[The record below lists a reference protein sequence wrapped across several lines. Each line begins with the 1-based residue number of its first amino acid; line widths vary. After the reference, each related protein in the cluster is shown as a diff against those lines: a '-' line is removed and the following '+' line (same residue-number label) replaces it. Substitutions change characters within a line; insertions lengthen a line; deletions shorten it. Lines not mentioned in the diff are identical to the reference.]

1 MLLAQY
7 TKLNQKE
14 KKDEFYFYDK
24 ETFLNLH
31 FISFLQIMLELAG
44 IIILGILAQWV
55 AWKLKIPAILPLILI
70 GLLVGPI
77 AAEFLSEDGSK
88 WIEPVWNGEK
98 GLFPGE
104 SLYYFVS
111 LAISI
116 ILFEGGLTLKRNEIK
131 NVGPVITKLITIGSA
146 ITFFGSGILA
156 HYIFDLSWDVSFLFA
171 GLIIV
176 TGPTV
181 ITPILRNI
189 PLKKDVSTVLKWEG
203 ILIDPIGALV
213 AVLVFEFIS
222 VGGGG
227 GFTKTALIE
236 FGKILL
242 FGTTFGFTFAHALT
256 YAVNKKMI
264 PHYLLNVVSLSTV
277 LLVFVESEVFAHE
290 SGLLAVV
297 VMGMV
302 LGNGKLKNLKELLYF
317 KESLS
322 VLLISIL
329 FILLAANININQLML
344 LYTWK
349 TAALFAIVVFVI
361 RPLAVFA
368 STMNS
373 KLQFNEKMFISWVGP
388 RGIVAA
394 GIASLFGSKL
404 LKQGVEG
411 AEYITPLVFMIV
423 LGTVLLNATTARL
436 FAKMVG
442 VFLKSSNAILFVGA
456 SKPSRLIASY
466 LRDKGKR
473 VVLIDSNKTFI
484 EKAMEDDL
492 EAFNV
497 NIYDDD
503 LTDNIELNDVGYLIA
518 LTGNDAVNKYALT
531 NFSESLGEHGSYRL
545 ASSLEVINAT
555 TEERQGFFT
564 PKDDYINLSEAF
576 RENPTIK
583 EVSINSEAE
592 YNKIFTILAKEEKS
606 IPLFIEKEESLYL
619 IPEFEKLDLEKKDI
633 TLSYLGKDVG
643 DDYKIEIEQEEVE
656 IEDEDP
662 LVKTA
667 VKPVGD
673 EKN

>member
-1 MLLAQY
+1 
-7 TKLNQKE
+7 
-14 KKDEFYFYDK
+14 
-24 ETFLNLH
+24 
-31 FISFLQIMLELAG
+31 MLELSG

-55 AWKLKIPAILPLILI
+55 AWKFKIPAILPLILV

-77 AAEFLSEDGSK
+77 AAEFLSEDGTK
-88 WIEPVWNGEK
+88 WIEPIWNGSK

-104 SLYYFVS
+104 ALYYFVS

-116 ILFEGGLTLKRNEIK
+116 ILFEGGLTLKRDEIK
-131 NVGPVITKLITIGSA
+131 NVGPVITKLITLGSTV
-146 ITFFGSGILA
+146 TFLGAGIVAHFIFGLTWE
-156 HYIFDLSWDVSFLFA
+156 LSFLFS

-222 VGGGG
+222 VGGDGA
-227 GFTKTALIE
+227 FTKTALME

-242 FGTTFGFTFAHALT
+242 FGTSFGFTFAHALM
-256 YAVNKKMI
+256 YAVNKKLV
-264 PHYLLNVVSLSTV
+264 PHYLLNVVSLSAV
-277 LLVFVESEVFAHE
+277 LLVFVESEIFAHE

-302 LGNGKLKNLKELLYF
+302 LGNGNLKNLKELLYF

-322 VLLISIL
+322 ILLISIL
-329 FILLAANININQLML
+329 FILLSANINIEDLQL
-344 LYTWK
+344 LYNWK
-349 TAALFAIVVFVI
+349 TAALFALIVFVI
-361 RPLAVFA
+361 RPLGVFL
-368 STMNS
+368 STHNS
-373 KLQFNEKMFISWVGP
+373 NLKLNEKLFISWVGP

-404 LKQGVEG
+404 IKQGVAG

-442 VFLKSSNAILFVGA
+442 VFLKSSNAILFLGA
-456 SKPSRLIASY
+456 SNPARLIAKY
-466 LRDKGKR
+466 LTDAGKR
-473 VVLIDSNKTFI
+473 VVLIDSNKSFI
-484 EKAMEDDL
+484 ESAKKEGL
-492 EAFNV
+492 EAFST

-518 LTGNDAVNKYALT
+518 MTGSDAVNDFAIT
-531 NFSESLGEHGSYRL
+531 SLSNAFGEHGAYRL
-545 ASSLEVINAT
+545 ATSKEIRTNNSENK
-555 TEERQGFFT
+555 EQFFS

-576 RENPTIK
+576 RDNPKIY
-583 EVSINSEAE
+583 EVVIDSEE
-592 YNKIFTILAKEEKS
+592 MYNTMLSKLFNELKS
-606 IPLFIEKEESLYL
+606 VLLFVKKRGKLYL
-619 IPEFEKLDLEKKDI
+619 IPEFEKAG
-633 TLSYLGKDVG
+633 LSKENCTFVYLGKN
-643 DDYKIEIEQEEVE
+643 I
-656 IEDEDP
+656 
-662 LVKTA
+662 
-667 VKPVGD
+667 
-673 EKN
+673 

>member
-1 MLLAQY
+1 
-7 TKLNQKE
+7 
-14 KKDEFYFYDK
+14 
-24 ETFLNLH
+24 
-31 FISFLQIMLELAG
+31 MLELAG

-55 AWKLKIPAILPLILI
+55 AWKFKIPAILPLILV

-77 AAEFLSEDGSK
+77 AATYLSEDGTK

-116 ILFEGGLTLKRNEIK
+116 ILFEGGLTLKRSEIK
-131 NVGPVITKLITIGSA
+131 HVGPVITKLITLGSA
-146 ITFFGSGILA
+146 ITFLGAGIVA
-156 HYIFDLSWDVSFLFA
+156 HYVFNLSWDLSFLFS

-189 PLKKDVSTVLKWEG
+189 PLKRDISTVLKWEG

-242 FGTTFGFTFAHALT
+242 FGTTFGFTFAHALA
-256 YAVNKKMI
+256 YAVNKKLI

-277 LLVFVESEVFAHE
+277 LLVFVESEMFAHE

-302 LGNGKLKNLKELLYF
+302 LGNGKLNNIKELLYF

-329 FILLAANININQLML
+329 FILLAANINMQDLML

-349 TAALFAIVVFVI
+349 TASLFAIVVFVI

-368 STMNS
+368 STLNS
-373 KLQFNEKMFISWVGP
+373 KLKFNEKLFISWVGP

-436 FAKMVG
+436 FSKMVG
-442 VFLKSSNAILFVGA
+442 VFLKSSNAILIVGA
-456 SKPSRLIASY
+456 SNPSRLIASY

-473 VVLIDSNKTFI
+473 VVLIDSNKNFI
-484 EKAMEDDL
+484 DQAQEDDF
-492 EAFNV
+492 EAIAV

-503 LTDNIELNDVGYLIA
+503 LGSNIELSDVGYLIA
-518 LTGNDAVNKYALT
+518 MTGNDAVNKYALST
-531 NFSESLGEHGSYRL
+531 FSDIFGEHGSFRL
-545 ASSLEVINAT
+545 ASSLEVVNAK
-555 TEERQGFFT
+555 EKERLGFFT
-564 PKDDYINLSEAF
+564 PNDDYINLSEAF

-583 EVSINSEAE
+583 EVKINNEKE
-592 YNKIFTILAKEEKS
+592 YDAILALLAKEEKS
-606 IPLFIEKEESLYL
+606 IPLFIENEKGLYL
-619 IPEFEKLDLEKKDI
+619 IAEVEKEKMEKKNLV
-633 TLSYLGKDVG
+633 LSYLGKEISNS
-643 DDYKIEIEQEEVE
+643 YKEKIVADEV
-656 IEDEDP
+656 
-662 LVKTA
+662 
-667 VKPVGD
+667 
-673 EKN
+673 

>member
-1 MLLAQY
+1 
-7 TKLNQKE
+7 
-14 KKDEFYFYDK
+14 
-24 ETFLNLH
+24 
-31 FISFLQIMLELAG
+31 MLELAG
-44 IIILGILAQWV
+44 IIILGILAQWF
-55 AWKLKIPAILPLILI
+55 AWKFKIPAILPLILI

-77 AAEFLSEDGSK
+77 AAAYLSEDGSK

-98 GLFPGE
+98 GLFPGDN
-104 SLYYFVS
+104 LYYFVS

-131 NVGPVITKLITIGSA
+131 NVGPVITKLITLGSA
-146 ITFFGSGILA
+146 ITFFGAGIVT
-156 HYIFDLSWDVSFLFA
+156 HFIFGLGWDLSFLFS

-227 GFTKTALIE
+227 GFTKTALME

-242 FGTTFGFTFAHALT
+242 FGTSFGFTFAHALA
-256 YAVNKKMI
+256 YAINKKLI

-277 LLVFVESEVFAHE
+277 LFVFVESEFFAHE

-302 LGNGKLKNLKELLYF
+302 LGNGKLKNLKELLHF

-322 VLLISIL
+322 VLLISML
-329 FILLAANININQLML
+329 FILLSANINIEDLML

-349 TAALFAIVVFVI
+349 TAVLFAIVVFVI

-368 STMNS
+368 STYKSNLEF
-373 KLQFNEKMFISWVGP
+373 KEKVFISWVGP

-404 LKQGVEG
+404 LKEGVEG

-436 FAKMVG
+436 FAKMIG
-442 VFLKSSNAILFVGA
+442 VFLKSSDAILIVGA
-456 SKPSRLIASY
+456 SDPSRLIARF

-473 VVLIDSNKTFI
+473 VVLIDSNKNFI
-484 EKAMEDDL
+484 EEALEDGL
-492 EAFNV
+492 EALNV
-497 NIYDDD
+497 NVYDDD

-518 LTGNDAVNKYALT
+518 ITGSDTVNKHALT
-531 NFSESLGEHGSYRL
+531 NFSEVFGEHGSYKI
-545 ASSLEVINAT
+545 ASSVEAKDAT
-555 TEERQGFFT
+555 TKERTSFLT
-564 PKDDYINLSEAF
+564 PNDDFINLSEAF
-576 RENPTIK
+576 RENPKINEVKITSEK
-583 EVSINSEAE
+583 EYYE
-592 YNKIFTILAKEEKS
+592 TLDILTFQEKA
-606 IPLFIEKEESLYL
+606 IPLFIEKGKGLYL
-619 IPEFEKLDLEKKDI
+619 IPEFEKTTEEKKEL
-633 TLSYLGKDVG
+633 TVFYLGK
-643 DDYKIEIEQEEVE
+643 KLMHQE
-656 IEDEDP
+656 
-662 LVKTA
+662 K
-667 VKPVGD
+667 
-673 EKN
+673 

>member
-1 MLLAQY
+1 
-7 TKLNQKE
+7 
-14 KKDEFYFYDK
+14 
-24 ETFLNLH
+24 
-31 FISFLQIMLELAG
+31 MLELAG

-55 AWKLKIPAILPLILI
+55 AWKFKIPAILPLILI

-88 WIEPVWNGEK
+88 WIEPVWNGKK

-104 SLYYFVS
+104 GLYYFVS

-116 ILFEGGLTLKRNEIK
+116 ILFEGGLTLKRSEIK
-131 NVGPVITKLITIGSA
+131 NVGPVITKLITLGSA
-146 ITFFGSGILA
+146 ITFFGGGIVA
-156 HYIFDLSWDVSFLFA
+156 HLIFELSWDLCFLFS

-189 PLKKDVSTVLKWEG
+189 PLKKDLSTVLKWEG

-222 VGGGG
+222 VEGDS

-236 FGKILL
+236 FGKIIL
-242 FGTTFGFTFAHALT
+242 FGTTFGFTFAHALAF
-256 YAVNKKMI
+256 AVNKKLI

-277 LLVFVESEVFAHE
+277 LLVFVESEIFAHE

-302 LGNGKLKNLKELLYF
+302 LGNSKLENIKELLYF

-329 FILLAANININQLML
+329 FILLAANINIEDLML

-349 TAALFAIVVFVI
+349 TAILFAIIVFII
-361 RPLAVFA
+361 RPLAVFL
-368 STMNS
+368 STFGSNL
-373 KLQFNEKMFISWVGP
+373 KTNERFFISWVGP

-404 LKQGVEG
+404 MKQEVSG

-442 VFLKSSNAILFVGA
+442 VFLKKSEGILIVGA
-456 SKPSRLIASY
+456 SQVSRLIGKY
-466 LRDKGKR
+466 LEDNNRH
-473 VVLIDSNKTFI
+473 VVLIDSNQTNI
-484 EKAMEDDL
+484 QLAQEQGL
-492 EAFNV
+492 EGINAD
-497 NIYDDD
+497 IYSEA
-503 LTDNIELNDVGYLIA
+503 LGDNIELNDVGYLMA
-518 LTGNDAVNKYALT
+518 LTGSADINNYAINKFGEQFGENGSFRLITPDETNDPDSNPEDGL
-531 NFSESLGEHGSYRL
+531 FSH
-545 ASSLEVINAT
+545 T
-555 TEERQGFFT
+555 
-564 PKDDYINLSEAF
+564 DDFNQLSEVA
-576 RENPTIK
+576 RKYPKIHEIEIK
-583 EVSINSEAE
+583 DRAHYETLIEHTNNDKAV
-592 YNKIFTILAKEEKS
+592 
-606 IPLFIEKEESLYL
+606 IPLFIKDKKGILEIMSSHHKMINTIEKGY
-619 IPEFEKLDLEKKDI
+619 KLV
-633 TLSYLGKDVG
+633 YLGKTL
-643 DDYKIEIEQEEVE
+643 K
-656 IEDEDP
+656 
-662 LVKTA
+662 
-667 VKPVGD
+667 
-673 EKN
+673 